1 MDVRIG
7 PLRRLHAENWC
18 FPIGMV
24 EKTESPL
31 DSKEIKPVKPK
42 GNQPWI
48 FTGRTD
54 AEAPTLWPLMWR
66 GDLLEKTLMLGES
79 EGKTRRV
86 AEDEIVRLHHWLN
99 GHESEQTPGD
109 GGGQGNLVGYRPQ
122 GHKESG
128 RALATEQQLLPGTF
142 NQETWVSPCTLD
154 HLEPYLWNSHT
165 LLWLQIS
172 SYSWSLD

>member
-1 MDVRIG
+1 MWELEYKESWAIDAFKLV
-7 PLRRLHAENWC
+7 L
-18 FPIGMV
+18 
-24 EKTESPL
+24 EKTLENPL
-31 DSKEIKPVKPK
+31 DTKEFQPVPPK
-42 GNQPWI
+42 ENQSWI

-128 RALATEQQLLPGTF
+128 RALATEQQQYGKMLIVLVRSGCC
-142 NQETWVSPCTLD
+142 NKMS
-154 HLEPYLWNSHT
+154 
-165 LLWLQIS
+165 
-172 SYSWSLD
+172 

>member
-54 AEAPTLWPLMWR
+54 AEAPINLATWCKELIHWKRPWCWERLRAGKEGGDR
-66 GDLLEKTLMLGES
+66 GQDGWMGSL
-79 EGKTRRV
+79 
-86 AEDEIVRLHHWLN
+86 IN
-99 GHESEQTPGD
+99 GHECEPTRGD
-109 GGGQGNLVGYRPQ
+109 GEGQGSQARCSPW
-122 GHKESG
+122 GHSLTRLRDWTTRYTVVFFSQYTQIKNH
-128 RALATEQQLLPGTF
+128 T
-142 NQETWVSPCTLD
+142 V
-154 HLEPYLWNSHT
+154 HLYNTMSII
-165 LLWLQIS
+165 LQ
-172 SYSWSLD
+172 